1 MVKVY
6 APAPAK
12 YIKKACR
19 ERDNPGITSL
29 PALMF
34 RRIAMKLR
42 IFVVINLFLV
52 ALIIGGCT
60 TGFSPRT
67 AFGEFTKAMR
77 EGKWDTVWEM
87 LSSKTQ
93 KSFEDEGYKKMKEII
108 EAMPSDMKKEK
119 VAELGVT
126 HTQLLKMNP
135 REFFVL
141 VMQKT
146 NASKEFFKDSAND
159 EVEKVQIKNG
169 KAKLKIKGKNE
180 VATMVM
186 EKGNWKVEFEDD

>member
-1 MVKVY
+1 
-6 APAPAK
+6 
-12 YIKKACR
+12 
-19 ERDNPGITSL
+19 
-29 PALMF
+29 
-34 RRIAMKLR
+34 MKLR
-42 IFVVINLFLV
+42 IFVVINLFLA

-60 TGFSPRT
+60 TGSSPRT

-87 LSSKTQ
+87 LSAKTQ

-108 EAMPSDMKKEK
+108 EAMPSDLKKEK

-146 NASKEFFKDSAND
+146 NASKEFLKDSAND

-180 VATMVM
+180 VATMVI
-186 EKGNWKVEFEDD
+186 EKGDWKVEFEDD